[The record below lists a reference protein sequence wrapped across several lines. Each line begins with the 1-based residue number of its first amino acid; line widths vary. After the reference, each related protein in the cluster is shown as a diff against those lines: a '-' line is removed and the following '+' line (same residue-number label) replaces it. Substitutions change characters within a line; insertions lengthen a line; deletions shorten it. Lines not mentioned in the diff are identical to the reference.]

1 MKKVSVLAA
10 LTVIMLTMNSCSGE
24 GVQTSNLSESLKT
37 EYDFYE
43 DSIGN
48 IKDTMEITQEE
59 ADSVFTTLVTECG
72 VDEKIQYVF
81 KNGTGDKT
89 TYAVWAGLQ
98 QLEVSLKD
106 NKIET
111 VTENSKQ
118 IYPAVHENVLIKA
131 KIKTADVMNGFG
143 TEKIGERAYIEIK
156 KAELEQITQEDFTE
170 FANDVVK
177 GSGYN
182 YVTIICEDSTGVMFP
197 GAEIIIVSYGMV
209 ADDGM
214 LEETIGDIML
224 QEDGTYTYE
233 ERK

>member
-10 LTVIMLTMNSCSGE
+10 LTAIMLTLNACSGG

-37 EYDFYE
+37 EYAFYE

-81 KNGTGDKT
+81 KNGSGDSA
-89 TYAVWAGLQ
+89 TYTVWAGLQ

-106 NKIET
+106 NKVET

-118 IYPAVHENVLIKA
+118 IYPAVHENVLTKA
-131 KIKTADVMNGFG
+131 KIKTADVMNGSG

-156 KAELEQITQEDFTE
+156 KAELEQATQEDFKE
-170 FANDVVK
+170 FADTTVK
-177 GSGYN
+177 DSGYN
-182 YVTIICEDSTGVMFP
+182 WFS
-197 GAEIIIVSYGMV
+197 IVC
-209 ADDGM
+209 
-214 LEETIGDIML
+214 
-224 QEDGTYTYE
+224 EDGTGICFIGSMANAVEYGKMDEEGSLDEVLGDILLQESGEYAYE